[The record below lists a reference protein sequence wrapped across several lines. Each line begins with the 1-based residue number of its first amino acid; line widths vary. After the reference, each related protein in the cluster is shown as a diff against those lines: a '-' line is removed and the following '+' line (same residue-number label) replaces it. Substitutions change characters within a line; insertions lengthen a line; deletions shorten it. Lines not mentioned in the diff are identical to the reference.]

1 MTGIS
6 TYVMGFRIIHIL
18 AGTFWAGSAVLFAFF
33 VQPTAASLGPA
44 AAPFLNEFMTKRKA
58 MRWIV
63 VAATF
68 TVVAG
73 LFLYWR
79 AWHDLGSFGTWIGS
93 APGKVLTIGG
103 AAAIFAYFFAIQGTV
118 PTFKKMSA
126 LGKQVAATGGPPT
139 PEQGA
144 EMGKLGAKL
153 RLYARATAI
162 FLIVAVFCM
171 ATARE
176 WGPGL

>member
-33 VQPTAASLGPA
+33 VQPTAAGMGPA
-44 AAPFLNEFMTKRKA
+44 AAPFLNELMTKRKA
-58 MRWIV
+58 LRAIV
-63 VAATF
+63 GAATF

-73 LFLYWR
+73 LFLYWS
-79 AWHDLGSFGTWIGS
+79 AWHALGSFSAWIGT
-93 APGKVLTIGG
+93 APGKVMTIGG
-103 AAAIFAYFFAIQGTV
+103 AAAIIAYFFGVQGTA
-118 PTFKKMSA
+118 PTFKKLSA
-126 LGKQVAATGGPPT
+126 LGGTVAASGGPPT

-144 EMGKLGAKL
+144 EMGKLAAKM
-153 RLYARATAI
+153 RFHARATA
-162 FLIVAVFCM
+162 FLLIIAVFCM